1 MENFCCQTPW
11 MIFGHGLKKFFIALT
26 CVDGKS
32 SRKVE
37 SGGNNFAVQS
47 VAQHDK
53 H

>member
-1 MENFCCQTPW
+1 MYGGEGWQKGAVVKQ
-11 MIFGHGLKKFFIALT
+11 IEKSFIALT

-37 SGGNNFAVQS
+37 SSGNNFAVQS